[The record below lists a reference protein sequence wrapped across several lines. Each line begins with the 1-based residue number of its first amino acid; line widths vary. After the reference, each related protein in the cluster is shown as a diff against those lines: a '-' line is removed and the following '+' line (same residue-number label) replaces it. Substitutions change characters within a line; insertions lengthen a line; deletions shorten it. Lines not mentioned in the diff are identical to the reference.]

1 MAASQGATL
10 RELMERMGHSS
21 PRAALIYLHAT
32 RERDE
37 RIAAGMGKAFV
48 AAKKAQK
55 SVGPKGGGVGSGG
68 SPSSARRLWTVE
80 SGTVTPKSQVTSS

>member
-1 MAASQGATL
+1 MAAAQGATL
-10 RELMERMGHSS
+10 RELMERMGHSG

-37 RIAAGMGKAFV
+37 RIAAGMGEAFV
-48 AAKKAQK
+48 AAKKAQN
-55 SVGPKGGGVGSGG
+55 SVGPKGGGVASGG
-68 SPSSARRLWTVE
+68 SPSPARRLWTVE